1 MNRLK
6 RRKKSFLRVKSQNN
20 FGTGNFDIF
29 SAILPMGMFKTFLS
43 TKLILDEVS
52 ELLKRDSYK
61 TFPFEILSLKVTSI
75 DALL

>member
-1 MNRLK
+1 
-6 RRKKSFLRVKSQNN
+6 
-20 FGTGNFDIF
+20 
-29 SAILPMGMFKTFLS
+29 MGMFKTFLS

-75 DALL
+75 DALLW